1 MCSVIHFQKIEHRT
15 LHIVYKVLFL
25 LIEISFVEPVYSF
38 EIALPGLFQHRFN
51 EKLARQILF
60 LVCEE
65 SLMFSAFQ
73 ANWNAQFVVR
83 LWTCTL
89 LFSAVGMM
97 SGGRSQTAQA
107 EEVDN
112 LQSVSQISQQVNFD
126 SPAAASVPAFTSN
139 APLIQ
144 STGNSE
150 AQVTSVSQL
159 SDVQPTDWAFQ
170 ALQSLV
176 ERYGCIAGYPD
187 GTFRGNRAAT
197 RYELAAALN
206 ACLDQIS
213 DRFATKEDLATVKAL
228 QEEFKTELATLKGRV
243 DGLEARTKTLEAQQ
257 FSTTTKLS
265 GNAFFNITGA
275 TAGNGLLAEGVD
287 GILPLSV
294 FNNNNLLT
302 NRVNGVPVTRTVNDD
317 PNVTFSGLVWLGF
330 NTSFT
335 GKDLLRV
342 QLASGTGNS
351 PANAFASAGL
361 FNTWGTPFTDQTAGV
376 DSGTF
381 VVRELN
387 YSFPVAKNFDLV
399 VGPRIN
405 FYRYFDNNRF
415 TFFLNGSTSFDSI
428 GSPLLNA
435 SKRGA
440 GAIAIWSPS
449 PKLQVKLGY
458 LSQSIEFLPSFL
470 NSAENSQFGLFDGTN
485 TLTGEVSYSP
495 VKTVNLRFLYTR
507 TNLATVFGGL
517 IGGTAGLPLYGLAD
531 DGFGGALRPA
541 TANTFGFNFDWLVT
555 RGFGVFGRYTYGNT
569 NLTPVDPTRPKG
581 DVNNQSI
588 QFGLAFPDLF
598 KPGAQATLAFV
609 VPSDVFEGGRKFL
622 IAGGGVGGT
631 RYATQYDIEA
641 SYFYPVNDNVALVP
655 AFYAIINP
663 NNISGNPTVFVGNL
677 RMQFSF

>member
-1 MCSVIHFQKIEHRT
+1 
-15 LHIVYKVLFL
+15 
-25 LIEISFVEPVYSF
+25 
-38 EIALPGLFQHRFN
+38 
-51 EKLARQILF
+51 
-60 LVCEE
+60 
-65 SLMFSAFQ
+65 MFSTVRASRKFR
-73 ANWNAQFVVR
+73 FVLKLCGWSV
-83 LWTCTL
+83 
-89 LFSAVGMM
+89 LFSAAAMVT
-97 SGGRSQTAQA
+97 GGRSQVAQA
-107 EEVDN
+107 EDLKEV
-112 LQSVSQISQQVNFD
+112 QPVSQLSQQID
-126 SPAAASVPAFTSN
+126 SPGVTSTTPAFTAN
-139 APLIQ
+139 IPLVQ
-144 STGNSE
+144 DVGDSE
-150 AQVTSVSQL
+150 AAQVTSVSQL

-228 QEEFKTELATLKGRV
+228 QEEFKAELATLKGRV
-243 DGLEARTKTLEAQQ
+243 DGLENRTKTLEAQQ
-257 FSTTTKLS
+257 FSTTTKLQ

-275 TAGNGLLAEGVD
+275 TASKGVIAEGAD
-287 GILPLSV
+287 GILP
-294 FNNNNLLT
+294 F
-302 NRVNGVPVTRTVNDD
+302 RAIGQPDRGIGGVPRTRIAND

-335 GKDLLRV
+335 GRDLLRI

-351 PANAFASAGL
+351 PANAFVSAGL
-361 FNTWGTPFTDQTAGV
+361 FNTWGTPFTDQTAGTNTGV
-376 DSGTF
+376 GDF
-381 VVRELN
+381 VLRELN
-387 YSFPVAKNFDLV
+387 YSFPIAKNLDMV

-415 TFFLNGSTSFDSI
+415 TFFLNGSSSFDSI

-440 GAIAIWSPS
+440 GAILTWSPS
-449 PKLQVKLGY
+449 KKLQVKLGY

-470 NSAENSQFGLFDGTN
+470 NSAENSTLGLFGGTN
-485 TLTGEVSYSP
+485 TLTGEITYSP

-507 TNLATVFGGL
+507 TNIATSFGGL

-531 DGFGGALRPA
+531 DGFGGDLKPA

-555 RGFGVFGRYTYGNT
+555 KGFGLFGRYTYGNV
-569 NLTPVDPTRPKG
+569 NLTPVNPLIPKG

-588 QFGLAFPDLF
+588 QFGLAFPDLG
-598 KPGAQATLAFV
+598 KPGAQATLSFV
-609 VPSDVFEGGRKFL
+609 VPSDVLEGRKFL
-622 IAGGGVGGT
+622 IAGGGLAGT
-631 RYATQYDIEA
+631 RYGTQYDIEA
-641 SYFYPVNDNVALVP
+641 SYSYPINDNISLVP

-663 NNISGNPTVFVGNL
+663 NNISSNPTIFVGNL